1 MLEFLLTI
9 GASELGKAIFEQ
21 ALKLGQSAAE
31 DYVKDFF
38 KDCLKEGITS
48 TKPEV
53 TKKAVAQALKEF
65 LVLVQKELEDWEIS
79 EAEIRDLYDRPLVQ
93 FVKNDLV
100 KPILGRAFE
109 RDCTAIDTI
118 ALTEIWKN
126 SNFRDKPFPEMP
138 PEFNWQVI

>member
-1 MLEFLLTI
+1 MNDIFSKYSITPEIAIMLEWLLTI

-48 TKPEV
+48 AKPEV

-65 LVLVQKELEDWEIS
+65 LVLVQNELQDWEIP
-79 EAEIRDLYDRPLVQ
+79 EAEIRDRYDRPLVQ

-100 KPILGRAFE
+100 KVSVMNYSRKLYGH
-109 RDCTAIDTI
+109 
-118 ALTEIWKN
+118 
-126 SNFRDKPFPEMP
+126 
-138 PEFNWQVI
+138 V